1 MPKKSLQHGT
11 VGLNINYNFKEI
23 GYLATSFLIN
33 LWQQE
38 WNTRRN
44 LHHHNLQPLVSKT
57 TQTHHSRKRLKIITR
72 LRVGVVRGLGD
83 WGILNLKLNKQGA
96 QTVKFVIRKILS
108 DISSL
113 NVLSITKKGGSCW
126 QNLAVWELNQQLII
140 SLTHPMTFGKW

>member
-1 MPKKSLQHGT
+1 MRRPTLMPKKSLQHGT

-44 LHHHNLQPLVSKT
+44 LHHHNRQPLVSKT

-72 LRVGVVRGLGD
+72 LRVGV
-83 WGILNLKLNKQGA
+83 
-96 QTVKFVIRKILS
+96 VKFVIRKILS